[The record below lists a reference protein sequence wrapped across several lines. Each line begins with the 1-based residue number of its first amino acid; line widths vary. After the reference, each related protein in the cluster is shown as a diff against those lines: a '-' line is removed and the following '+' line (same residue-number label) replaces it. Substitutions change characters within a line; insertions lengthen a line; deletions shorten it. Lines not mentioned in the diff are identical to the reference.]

1 MKKVA
6 EVNVKEDVQ
15 ADAFAF
21 GSPTYFSILSGPLL
35 TLLTEFYFNKDKLAG
50 KPIVA
55 FSTAGG
61 GQAQGVESIES
72 IVKAFN
78 PKLIQPGLATK
89 GAPATI
95 DRQQAKA
102 LGEKL
107 AKAAA

>member
-1 MKKVA
+1 MKEA
-6 EVNVKEDVQ
+6 VQ

-21 GSPTYFSILSGPLL
+21 GSPTYFGILSGPLL
-35 TLLTEFYFNKDKLAG
+35 TLLTEFYFNKDKMAG

-61 GQAQGVESIES
+61 GQAQGVQSIES

-78 PKLIQPGLATK
+78 PKLISGIATK
-89 GAPATI
+89 GAPSAA
-95 DRQQAKA
+95 DKEQAKA
-102 LGEKL
+102 IGEQL